1 MRTVSRWT
9 GLYSLEIECLP
20 NLLKNLG
27 SRPSTGGKKDVLSIL
42 SGLLIVNVC
51 GGGGGKYIKCFS
63 FKGMD

>member
-42 SGLLIVNVC
+42 SGLLIVYVC
-51 GGGGGKYIKCFS
+51 GGGGASLLDVFL
-63 FKGMD
+63 F